1 MVPKWLGWLSFPKCS
16 VLYIFEQRNRH
27 PSSLDSY
34 NNDQKDHPHQQA
46 AAMPFFHHLF
56 KSPKRSPHHNGVYP
70 SIVYD
75 VLSDS
80 SSDSR
85 FPYSP
90 LSQSQQSHVAPA
102 SRDISPGEIVH
113 QLQQVR
119 THADLTASRIHYLQ
133 MLIDYEG
140 ATIAQVTELKRQ
152 LKETHRELEGFHREL
167 QSDHGDDSAQAVRDV
182 VREVWKAYR
191 RMVKLEERL
200 RGEDGSSTSSTT
212 LTVVKYPPSRRRSTV
227 SADGTE
233 GRQLLYLTPVT
244 SPETTPGSG
253 GLKKRKRLPHDLK
266 RSSADVEREKT
277 LITGALPG
285 LQSAIR
291 DTSSEVINILRDL
304 PQLIAKN
311 THSQLSVVKSDGPTS
326 NDGRSSELL
335 HTNPS
340 LSSGAYDKSR
350 RRVSSDGHR
359 SELLHT
365 NPSLSSGAYR
375 NDHKSEPCHT
385 DPPRSRRAYSIR
397 SAAPPEET
405 HPELWP
411 QPRDQVIER
420 LRKEESNTFLHLRE
434 PDRVRRGSCNGFMI
448 STMALS
454 GVQDPRFVLPHLH
467 HIKPHEIRLLKQWLI
482 LGNYV
487 RPSGPISRTEKLLH
501 GIQLLQTGNRYETI
515 AVVFSRSP
523 RHIRNSCHDVLT
535 GLLMLY
541 NATVTKDTEREV
553 YAPLWGICD
562 RFAADET
569 SYRAEVYYG
578 FRWTEVANAL
588 IALNLFIGRCRG
600 SDSSFD
606 GQPFQWGKYL
616 VDETIR
622 RVPDERQGVPEVR
635 SSNASI
641 QESDAGSD
649 YDAPVI
655 RVVPR

>member
-1 MVPKWLGWLSFPKCS
+1 
-16 VLYIFEQRNRH
+16 
-27 PSSLDSY
+27 
-34 NNDQKDHPHQQA
+34 
-46 AAMPFFHHLF
+46 MPFFHHLF
-56 KSPKRSPHHNGVYP
+56 KSPKRSPHHNDVYP
-70 SIVYD
+70 SITYNA
-75 VLSDS
+75 LSDS

-90 LSQSQQSHVAPA
+90 LSQSQQSHEAPA
-102 SRDISPGEIVH
+102 SRDLSPGEIVH
-113 QLQQVR
+113 ELQQVR

-152 LKETHRELEGFHREL
+152 LKETHGELEGFYREL

-200 RGEDGSSTSSTT
+200 KGEDGSSTSSTT
-212 LTVVKYPPSRRRSTV
+212 GTVIKHPPSDRRCTGS
-227 SADGTE
+227 E
-233 GRQLLYLTPVT
+233 GRQKVYLTPVT
-244 SPETTPGSG
+244 SPDTTPGLG
-253 GLKKRKRLPHDLK
+253 GLKKRKRLPHDVK
-266 RSSADVEREKT
+266 RSSADVERDNT

-291 DTSSEVINILRDL
+291 DTSSDVINILREL
-304 PQLIAKN
+304 PQLIAKG
-311 THSQLSVVKSDGPTS
+311 TQSQLSVVDSDGPAS
-326 NDGRSSELL
+326 NDGHSSELL

-340 LSSGAYDKSR
+340 LSSGAYNKNR

-365 NPSLSSGAYR
+365 NPSLSSGAYC
-375 NDHKSEPCHT
+375 NGHKSKPCHT
-385 DPPRSRRAYSIR
+385 DPPMSRRAFSIH
-397 SAAPPEET
+397 SAVPPEET

-420 LRKEESNTFLHLRE
+420 LRKEEINTFLHLRE
-434 PDRVRRGSCNGFMI
+434 PGRVRRGSCNGFMI
-448 STMALS
+448 STMTLS

-467 HIKPHEIRLLKQWLI
+467 HIKPHEIRLLKQWFI
-482 LGNYV
+482 LGDYI

-501 GIQLLQTGNRYETI
+501 CIQLLQTGNRYETI

-523 RHIRNSCHDVLT
+523 RHIRNSCHDVIT
-535 GLLMLY
+535 GLLILY
-541 NATVTKDTEREV
+541 NATVTKDSEREV
-553 YAPLWGICD
+553 YAPLWGICE
-562 RFAADET
+562 RFAANEA

-578 FRWTEVANAL
+578 FRWSEVANAL

-600 SDSSFD
+600 SESAFD

-616 VDETIR
+616 VEKNIQ
-622 RVPDERQGVPEVR
+622 RVPDESLGAPAVW
-635 SSNASI
+635 SSNASM
-641 QESDAGSD
+641 QESDGGSD

-655 RVVPR
+655 RVFPR